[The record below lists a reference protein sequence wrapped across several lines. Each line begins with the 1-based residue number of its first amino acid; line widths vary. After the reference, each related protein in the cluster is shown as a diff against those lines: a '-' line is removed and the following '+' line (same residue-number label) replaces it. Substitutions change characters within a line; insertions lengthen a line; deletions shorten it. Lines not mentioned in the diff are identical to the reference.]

1 LAHLSRE
8 HREPRAARALRL
20 PRRGRLRAAR
30 QARRAVAR
38 LRHRGAAPAGRQ
50 DAVTRPTVLFVCTH
64 NSARSQMAEGLLRAL
79 GGERFEA
86 ASAGTE
92 KTSVNRLAIRAM
104 AERGIDISAHASK
117 TVDGLL
123 GQRWDYLVTVCDD
136 A

>member
-1 LAHLSRE
+1 
-8 HREPRAARALRL
+8 
-20 PRRGRLRAAR
+20 
-30 QARRAVAR
+30 
-38 LRHRGAAPAGRQ
+38 
-50 DAVTRPTVLFVCTH
+50 
-64 NSARSQMAEGLLRAL
+64 MAEGLLRAL

-136 A
+136 ANERCPFVPGIRTRLHWSFPDPSRTTGTPEERLAVFRRVRDQIEARLSEWLRTA